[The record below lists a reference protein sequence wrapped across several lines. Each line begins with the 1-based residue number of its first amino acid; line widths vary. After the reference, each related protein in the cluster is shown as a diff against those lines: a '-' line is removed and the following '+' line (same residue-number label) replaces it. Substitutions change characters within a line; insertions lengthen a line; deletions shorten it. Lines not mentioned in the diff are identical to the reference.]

1 MQDLTTSHLEE
12 PGSTMLTKLQQEYS
26 NKREEV
32 RMKAKEKGAA
42 EASAKITR
50 NNYNTRKAKYQ
61 SVLNVL
67 PNDSHLKNCMVH
79 LIKHKTITSAVAAQ
93 LDSNYRLSSTIDI
106 LRKKYGV
113 NIRTEIVRNEETGR
127 SYGVYTLEVTE
138 RSGNEE

>member
-1 MQDLTTSHLEE
+1 
-12 PGSTMLTKLQQEYS
+12 
-26 NKREEV
+26 
-32 RMKAKEKGAA
+32 MKVKEKGAA
-42 EASAKITR
+42 EADAKITR

-67 PNDSHLKNCMVH
+67 PNDSHLKNCMEH

-127 SYGVYTLEVTE
+127 SYGVYTLEVGE
-138 RSGNEE
+138 

>member
-32 RMKAKEKGAA
+32 EMKAKEKGAA
-42 EASAKITR
+42 EADAKITR

-113 NIRTEIVRNEETGR
+113 TIRTEIVRNEETGR
-127 SYGVYTLEVTE
+127 SYGVYTLEVGE
-138 RSGNEE
+138 

>member
-138 RSGNEE
+138 

>member
-32 RMKAKEKGAA
+32 EMKAKEKGAA
-42 EASAKITR
+42 GADAKITR

-67 PNDSHLKNCMVH
+67 PNDSHLKNCMAH

-138 RSGNEE
+138 RSKK

>member
-1 MQDLTTSHLEE
+1 
-12 PGSTMLTKLQQEYS
+12 MLTKLQREYS

-32 RMKAKEKGAA
+32 EMKAKEKGAA

-67 PNDSHLKNCMVH
+67 PNDSHLQNCLAH

-138 RSGNEE
+138 

>member
-42 EASAKITR
+42 EASAKIIR

-67 PNDSHLKNCMVH
+67 PNDSHLQNCLAH

-127 SYGVYTLEVTE
+127 SYGVYTLEVGE
-138 RSGNEE
+138 

>member
-1 MQDLTTSHLEE
+1 MQDLTTSHLAE

-32 RMKAKEKGAA
+32 EMKAKEKGAA

-67 PNDSHLKNCMVH
+67 PNDSHLQNCLAH

-93 LDSNYRLSSTIDI
+93 LDSNYRLSSNIDI

-127 SYGVYTLEVTE
+127 SYGVYTLEVGE
-138 RSGNEE
+138 

>member
-127 SYGVYTLEVTE
+127 SYGVYTLEVGE
-138 RSGNEE
+138 

>member
-1 MQDLTTSHLEE
+1 
-12 PGSTMLTKLQQEYS
+12 
-26 NKREEV
+26 
-32 RMKAKEKGAA
+32 MKAKEKGAA

-67 PNDSHLKNCMVH
+67 PNDSHLQNCLAH

-138 RSGNEE
+138 RSENEE

>member
-1 MQDLTTSHLEE
+1 
-12 PGSTMLTKLQQEYS
+12 
-26 NKREEV
+26 
-32 RMKAKEKGAA
+32 MKAKEKGAA
-42 EASAKITR
+42 EASAKITL

-67 PNDSHLKNCMVH
+67 PNDSHLKNCMAH

-127 SYGVYTLEVTE
+127 SYGVYTLEVGE
-138 RSGNEE
+138 